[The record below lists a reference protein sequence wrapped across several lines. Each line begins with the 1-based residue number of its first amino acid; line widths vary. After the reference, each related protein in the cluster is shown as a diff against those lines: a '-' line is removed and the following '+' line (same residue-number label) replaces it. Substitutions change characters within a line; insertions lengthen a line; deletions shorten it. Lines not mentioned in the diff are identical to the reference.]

1 MIPPTGGAGKTN
13 NRNMTLSE
21 RALTYV
27 GKREKPG
34 NAGFEDPE
42 LEVKMKGIGWQAP
55 WPYCVMGVKLV
66 AIETAPGH
74 KPVFD
79 KVFSPNCQDTFENF
93 LKAGYRITMEPE
105 PNAIVIWENWKNG
118 QLTTKGHAGIVTKK
132 TDAGFEVVE
141 FNTDGGGS
149 REGDGI
155 HLKSRVVVRNPPK
168 TGSALIVK
176 GFIHL

>member
-1 MIPPTGGAGKTN
+1 
-13 NRNMTLSE
+13 MTLSE
-21 RALTYV
+21 QALQYV
-27 GKREKPG
+27 GKKEKPG

-42 LEVKMKGIGWQAP
+42 LEKKMKAIGWQAP
-55 WPYCVMGVKLV
+55 WPYCVLGVKLCALQAEV
-66 AIETAPGH
+66 GTPATQ
-74 KPVFD
+74 KL
-79 KVFSPNCQDTFENF
+79 FSPNCQDTFENF

-118 QLTTKGHAGIVTKK
+118 QLTTKGHAGVVTKK
-132 TDAGFEVVE
+132 TDTGFEVVE

-176 GFIHL
+176 GFIHLS

>member
-1 MIPPTGGAGKTN
+1 
-13 NRNMTLSE
+13 MTLSE

-27 GKREKPG
+27 GQKEKPG

-42 LEVKMKGIGWQAP
+42 LEKKMYTIGWKPP
-55 WPYCVMGVKLV
+55 WPYCVLGVKLCAV
-66 AIETAPGH
+66 EAFPEIQREKGTSH
-74 KPVFD
+74 WNQL
-79 KVFSPNCQDTFENF
+79 FSPNCQDTFENF

-105 PNAIVIWENWKNG
+105 PNSIVIWENWKDG
-118 QLTTKGHAGIVTKK
+118 QLTTKGHAGIVVKPTA
-132 TDAGFEVVE
+132 AGFEVVE
-141 FNTDGGGS
+141 FNTNGAGG

-155 HLKSRVVVRNPPK
+155 HLKSRVIVRMPPK